1 MAGAQRVKKVAAA
14 TFLSKRNV
22 VCGRRFSSV
31 SAWSLCSRT
40 ADLQGTFSPEA
51 RKTRPGG
58 KAAGY
63 DKSQRACEPS
73 DTSRDFFDSL
83 KEATRLPPLF
93 LLRAVRLMLP
103 TTFSR
108 KTGAHGGTEPR
119 AAFFA
124 ASVLKLA

>member
-1 MAGAQRVKKVAAA
+1 MKVTPQRVKKVAAA
-14 TFLSKRNV
+14 TFLSKRNA
-22 VCGRRFSSV
+22 VCGRRK

-83 KEATRLPPLF
+83 RRDHE
-93 LLRAVRLMLP
+93 
-103 TTFSR
+103 
-108 KTGAHGGTEPR
+108 GH
-119 AAFFA
+119 AFCTMG
-124 ASVLKLA
+124 

>member
-1 MAGAQRVKKVAAA
+1 MEGGPQRVKKVAAA
-14 TFLSKRNV
+14 TFLSKRHA
-22 VCGRRFSSV
+22 VCGRRK

-73 DTSRDFFDSL
+73 DTSRDFWDSL
-83 KEATRLPPLF
+83 QGVKRQMAEKASPALSANGAVLP
-93 LLRAVRLMLP
+93 
-103 TTFSR
+103 
-108 KTGAHGGTEPR
+108 
-119 AAFFA
+119 
-124 ASVLKLA
+124 

>member
-1 MAGAQRVKKVAAA
+1 MKVTPQRVKKVAAA
-14 TFLSKRNV
+14 TFLSKRNA
-22 VCGRRFSSV
+22 VCGRRK

-83 KEATRLPPLF
+83 
-93 LLRAVRLMLP
+93 
-103 TTFSR
+103 S
-108 KTGAHGGTEPR
+108 GAAGDNPDR
-119 AAFFA
+119 AALLFTGCGSFP
-124 ASVLKLA
+124 